1 MGVQVSD
8 FNIQKAES
16 RRVKSKQQQQQQN
29 RLGYIL
35 RPFLKNQ
42 TKTEN
47 QKRVI

>member
-16 RRVKSKQQQQQQN
+16 GRVKSKQQQQQN

-47 QKRVI
+47 QKCVI